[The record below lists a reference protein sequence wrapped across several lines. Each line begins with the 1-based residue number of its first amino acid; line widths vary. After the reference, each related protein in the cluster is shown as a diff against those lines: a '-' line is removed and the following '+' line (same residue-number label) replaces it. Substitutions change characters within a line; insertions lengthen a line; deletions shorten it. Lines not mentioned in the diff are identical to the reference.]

1 MTCNALR
8 MFCKARSCVNLIGMI
23 NADHAAVA
31 HKIGSLQIDR
41 VQLATSCCRPRND
54 VCRGLLHGCDIVVRV
69 ENCVLSA

>member
-54 VCRGLLHGCDIVVRV
+54 VCRRLLQGCEIVVRV
-69 ENCVLSA
+69 ENCVLTV